1 MVAGL
6 DEEKSALDEE
16 EQKQVINILKDG
28 FHLLKDG
35 AGEGAEI
42 NLCNSYS
49 LM

>member
-42 NLCNSYS
+42 NLCKSYS
-49 LM
+49 PM